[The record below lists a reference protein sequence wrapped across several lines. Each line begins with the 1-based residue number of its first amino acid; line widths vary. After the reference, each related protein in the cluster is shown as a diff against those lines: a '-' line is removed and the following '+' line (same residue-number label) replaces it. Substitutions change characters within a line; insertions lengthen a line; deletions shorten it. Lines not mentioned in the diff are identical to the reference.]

1 MLGDWHGENKKIT
14 TMKPLRRFIYLFFIF
29 FSSCVFVESM
39 IFLAPL
45 QYLFTGKTTW
55 IDNICDWI
63 DNIANKINPD
73 K

>member
-1 MLGDWHGENKKIT
+1 
-14 TMKPLRRFIYLFFIF
+14 MKPLRRFLYLLFTFFG
-29 FSSCVFVESM
+29 SLVFIESM

-45 QYLFTGKTTW
+45 QFLFTGNVTW
-55 IDNICDWI
+55 IDDICALI

>member
-1 MLGDWHGENKKIT
+1 MGRKKNNNYETI
-14 TMKPLRRFIYLFFIF
+14 KNIPLLAFYF

-45 QYLFTGKTTW
+45 QYLFTGKITW
-55 IDNICDWI
+55 VDNICDWI

>member
-1 MLGDWHGENKKIT
+1 MLGDTDMGRIKNNNYETIKKI
-14 TMKPLRRFIYLFFIF
+14 PLLAFYFFGSLVFI
-29 FSSCVFVESM
+29 ESM

-55 IDNICDWI
+55 VDNLCDRI